1 MIFKFTD
8 IKRKIA
14 QIVCQLS
21 SDCITRW
28 NSTYVSIKSFLE
40 HKVVLLN
47 LFENKSKLS
56 LTSAQQEKIKLLEL
70 SSDEWTI
77 IVNLISLLEPFYYV
91 INMLSGSNY
100 PTIGLSLFALRNIKD
115 FLESESEEQSD
126 VYTTLKKY
134 LLDSFNDY
142 FNEEDDQH
150 FLLSVKVFILKF
162 FFKIFN

>member
-1 MIFKFTD
+1 
-8 IKRKIA
+8 
-14 QIVCQLS
+14 
-21 SDCITRW
+21 
-28 NSTYVSIKSFLE
+28 
-40 HKVVLLN
+40 
-47 LFENKSKLS
+47 
-56 LTSAQQEKIKLLEL
+56 
-70 SSDEWTI
+70 
-77 IVNLISLLEPFYYV
+77 
-91 INMLSGSNY
+91 MLSGSNY

-150 FLLSVKVFILKF
+150 VLLSVKVFILKF

>member
-1 MIFKFTD
+1 
-8 IKRKIA
+8 
-14 QIVCQLS
+14 
-21 SDCITRW
+21 
-28 NSTYVSIKSFLE
+28 
-40 HKVVLLN
+40 
-47 LFENKSKLS
+47 
-56 LTSAQQEKIKLLEL
+56 
-70 SSDEWTI
+70 
-77 IVNLISLLEPFYYV
+77 
-91 INMLSGSNY
+91 MLSGSNY